1 MPSSV
6 KAGALDEN
14 KVEGNF
20 KFEAKALSHYNR
32 TIVTIIV
39 VFFKVSLSNLKE
51 ITQIHISLKD
61 RS

>member
-39 VFFKVSLSNLKE
+39 VFF
-51 ITQIHISLKD
+51 
-61 RS
+61 